1 MSIRAGVC
9 LLAACAS
16 FAAARARAEDHAQ
29 GELVVDGKAVK
40 VTSVHAFA
48 RKGFFDEKKQDVV
61 VVMCDAPVPPDAVRD
76 PFVRMDLVKAGKLHC
91 IEQTIDADRHVINY
105 KVQHNRFGMPEGGG
119 STYHVFE
126 AKTFD
131 GKTAAGRSRTTQ
143 PQKSFDDVP
152 YSYDV
157 TFSAAIE
164 PMQ

>member
-1 MSIRAGVC
+1 MKIKSGISFVVVI
-9 LLAACAS
+9 LSL
-16 FAAARARAEDHAQ
+16 FAASALAENKVE

-40 VTSVHAFA
+40 ITQVYSFA
-48 RKGFFDEKKQDVV
+48 EKGFFDEKKQDVV
-61 VVMCDAPVPPDAVRD
+61 VLMCDAPVPPAAVRD
-76 PFVRMDLVKAGKLHC
+76 QSERMDLVKGGKLHC
-91 IEQTIDADRHVINY
+91 VEQTIDADKQVINY

-131 GKTAAGRSRTTQ
+131 GKTAAGRSRTTA

-157 TFSAAIE
+157 TFTATIE
-164 PMQ
+164 PKT